1 MQSCCIIILFIQLKR
16 SRYMIRMSTFKR
28 GGVHPHDKKELSKN
42 SPMEILP
49 VPETLVVPMS
59 QHIGAPAKVLKKK
72 GDSVMKGEIIGQA
85 SSFVSANVHSP
96 VSGSVADV
104 KNIRL
109 ANCAS
114 CEAVVIKADEIQPEM
129 FTTRYDWK
137 NESPQALLDTIR
149 DMGIVGMGGATFPT
163 HVKLAVPEGKKVDAL
178 IINGVECE
186 PYLTS
191 DYRSMLERAD
201 ETLEGVMILAKIL
214 SPSRIIIGIEAN
226 KLDAVSLLQERI
238 AKYSYPVEVLALK
251 MKYPQ
256 GDEKQLIKAAV
267 GREVPS
273 GKLPIDVG
281 AVVCN
286 IGSVYA
292 VYEACVF
299 HKPLIERIVTVSGEA
314 VNRPKNLLCP
324 VGARTSDLIAYCGGY
339 NCEEPDKLISG
350 GPMMGF
356 AFADE
361 EAPVLK
367 GTSGILALKAEVVSE
382 GVCVSCGKCVA
393 HCPMGLMPNRMFRN
407 IKNGRYK
414 EALDLG
420 LLDCKEC
427 GCCAFICPAHLPL
440 VQGFKLG
447 KKMSRR
453 K

>member
-1 MQSCCIIILFIQLKR
+1 MLHL
-16 SRYMIRMSTFKR
+16 STFRR
-28 GGVHPHDKKELSKN
+28 GGVHPDDRKELSKN
-42 SPMEILP
+42 SPIEVLP
-49 VPETLVVPMS
+49 VPHTLVVPMS
-59 QHIGAPAKVLKKK
+59 QHLGAPAQLVKAR
-72 GDSVMKGEIIGQA
+72 GDEVRRGELIGQA

-96 VSGSVADV
+96 VRGKIVDV
-104 KNIRL
+104 TTVRL
-109 ANCAS
+109 ANGATCQA
-114 CEAVVIKADEIQPEM
+114 AVIQPDEIQGDE
-129 FTTRYDWK
+129 FTVRHDWQQ
-137 NESPQALLDTIR
+137 ESPESLLATIR

-163 HVKLAVPEGKKVDAL
+163 HVKLTTQGKKVEAMV
-178 IINGVECE
+178 INAVECE

-201 ETLEGVMILAKIL
+201 ETIEGIRIIAKIL
-214 SPSRIIIGIEAN
+214 SPQKIIIGVEAN
-226 KLDAVSLLQERI
+226 KLDAAAHLEER
-238 AKYSYPVEVLALK
+238 LATLKVTGIEIQPLK

-256 GDEKQLIKAAV
+256 GDEKQLLKATM

-273 GKLPIDVG
+273 GKLPIDIG

-286 IGSVYA
+286 IGTVYA
-292 VYEACVF
+292 VWEAVVF
-299 HKPLIERIVTVSGEA
+299 HKPLIERVVTVSGEA
-314 VNRPKNLLCP
+314 VATPRNVLCP
-324 VGARTSDLIAYCGGY
+324 VGTRTGDLLAFCGGIA
-339 NCEEPDKLISG
+339 EDADRLISG

-361 EAPVLK
+361 NAPVTN
-367 GTSGILALKAEVVSE
+367 GASGILALTAENIE
-382 GVCVSCGKCVA
+382 TGVCVSCGKCVA

-407 IKNGRYK
+407 IKYGRYQ

-447 KKMSRR
+447 KKMGRR

>member
-72 GDSVMKGEIIGQA
+72 GDPVMKGEIIGQA

-109 ANCAS
+109 ANGAS

-186 PYLTS
+186 P
-191 DYRSMLERAD
+191 
-201 ETLEGVMILAKIL
+201 LAKIL

-273 GKLPIDVG
+273 GKLPIDAG

-314 VNRPKNLLCP
+314 VSRPGNLLCP
-324 VGARTSDLIAYCGGY
+324 VGAATKDLIAYCGGY

-367 GTSGILALKAEVVSE
+367 GTSGILALKAEVVNE

-393 HCPMGLMPNRMFRN
+393 HCPMGLMPNKMFRN